1 MNRGTC
7 YAIAGYTIWGFFPFY
22 WKMLEH
28 VPVSQQMCHRIAW
41 AFPLLLLA
49 VAISGRINDLK
60 TAVRRPRVL
69 LIHIVAAVLISVN
82 WLVFLWAVRH
92 DFVVEASLGY
102 FINPLISV
110 VLGQLFLG
118 ERLRPGQWV
127 AVAFAALGVG
137 YLTLVYGTLPWISLA
152 VATSFGL
159 YGLVKKIAPL
169 GTVEGLTLETGFL
182 FMPVIAFLFY
192 TESQGHG
199 AFRHTGLPAD
209 LVMIGAG
216 LITIVPLMFFTAAT
230 RRIPLSHMG
239 ILQYITPTGQFL
251 LGIFVYGEPFDR
263 SQFMGFAFVWVAL
276 VVFVAEG
283 LLSRR
288 YRQRP
293 VAPLPPDSRDVD
305 TP

>member
-7 YAIAGYTIWGFFPFY
+7 YAIFGYTIWGFFPLY
-22 WKMLEH
+22 WKMLDH
-28 VPVSQQMCHRIAW
+28 VPALQQMCHRIAW

-49 VAISGRINDLK
+49 VVFSGRINDLT

-69 LIHIVAAVLISVN
+69 LTHIVAALLISVN
-82 WLVFLWAVRH
+82 WLAFLWAVRH

-110 VLGQLFLG
+110 MLGRLFLG

-137 YLTLVYGTLPWISLA
+137 YLTLVYNTLPWIALV

-159 YGLVKKIAPL
+159 YGLVKKLAPL

-182 FMPVIAFLFY
+182 FMPVIAFLLY
-192 TESQGHG
+192 AESQGQG

-216 LITIVPLMFFTAAT
+216 LVTIVPLMFFTAAT
-230 RRIPLSHMG
+230 RRIPLSHIG
-239 ILQYITPTGQFL
+239 IFQYITPTGQFL
-251 LGIFVYGEPFDR
+251 LGIFVYGEAFDW
-263 SQFMGFAFVWVAL
+263 SQFMGFAIVWVAL

-283 LLSRR
+283 LLFRR
-288 YRQRP
+288 YRQP
-293 VAPLPPDSRDVD
+293 AGAGLSS
-305 TP
+305 T